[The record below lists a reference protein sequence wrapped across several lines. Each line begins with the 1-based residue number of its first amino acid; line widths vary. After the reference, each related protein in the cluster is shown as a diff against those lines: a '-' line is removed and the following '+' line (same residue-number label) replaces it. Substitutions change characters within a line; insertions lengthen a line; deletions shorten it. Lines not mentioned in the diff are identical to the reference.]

1 MIYINNIVVVLVTSN
16 TMTKLACDLVI
27 CSCLLLLLIDDGCV
41 NMYRLNITIID
52 NTRLLFEHE

>member
-16 TMTKLACDLVI
+16 TMTKLASDLVI